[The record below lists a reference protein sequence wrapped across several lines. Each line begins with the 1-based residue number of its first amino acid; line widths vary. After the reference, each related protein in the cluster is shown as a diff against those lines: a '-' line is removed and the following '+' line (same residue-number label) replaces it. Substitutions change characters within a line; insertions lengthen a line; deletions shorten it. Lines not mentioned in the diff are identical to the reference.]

1 VNRIRISVGAIRVGM
16 TTFERNP
23 ELFVLHVY
31 LRGSLMMQDYCF
43 LGHLDW
49 EVYETKYNK
58 INYKIVHFYF
68 TL

>member
-1 VNRIRISVGAIRVGM
+1 M

-23 ELFVLHVY
+23 ELFVLHVD